1 MTASAPFYDVPALP
15 PDVAVQPDDQ
25 PDDESDSFRVMDAP
39 PLRPSWGQTAL

>member
-15 PDVAVQPDDQ
+15 PDVAVQ